1 MGIEVS
7 NIVLVVFVV
16 LIIYVVFLSIKIV
29 PQSKV
34 FVIERFGKFTR
45 ILESGLSL
53 IVPYVDRVAFKVDI
67 LERQLPPF
75 KMSVITED
83 NVEVE
88 LVATV
93 FFRVLDAAKS
103 VYRIRNIDLA
113 IENTAISVVRSA
125 AGKLEL
131 DDLQSSREAM
141 NQEIAARLS
150 KAAEVWGVEVT
161 RTEIL
166 DVLVDEKTK
175 ESQRQQLNAER
186 ERRAAIARAEGDKR
200 SVELKADAEL
210 YEAKKQAEAVKVEA
224 DAEAYAVK
232 IKAEAD
238 AKQTELI
245 AEAINNDGQ
254 SAINYEIM
262 KRQVEGLSDIAS
274 SNQTKTLFIP
284 SDITKALGTLEL
296 FLDGI
301 VNKEVKNDN

>member
-1 MGIEVS
+1 MTFG
-7 NIVLVVFVV
+7 NGVLVFLAI
-16 LIIYVVFLSIKIV
+16 LIIYVIYLGIKIV

-45 ILESGLSL
+45 ILESGLSI
-53 IVPYVDRVAFKVDI
+53 IVPFVDRVAFKVDI

-88 LVATV
+88 LVSTV

-113 IENTAISVVRSA
+113 IENTAISIIRSA

-141 NQEIAARLS
+141 NQEIAARLT

-186 ERRAAIARAEGDKR
+186 ERRATIAKAEGDKR
-200 SVELKADAEL
+200 SVELKAGAEL
-210 YEAKKQAEAVKVEA
+210 YEAQKQAEAVKVQA
-224 DAEAYAVK
+224 DADAYAVK

-238 AKQTELI
+238 AEQTRLI
-245 AEAINNDGQ
+245 AEAIKNDGQ
-254 SAINYEIM
+254 PAINYEIM
-262 KRQVEGLSDIAS
+262 KRQVDGLAEVAS
-274 SNQTKTLFIP
+274 SNQTKTLVVP
-284 SDITKALGTLEL
+284 TDITKALGTLEL
-296 FLDGI
+296 FLDSLDKG
-301 VNKEVKNDN
+301 KTNDA